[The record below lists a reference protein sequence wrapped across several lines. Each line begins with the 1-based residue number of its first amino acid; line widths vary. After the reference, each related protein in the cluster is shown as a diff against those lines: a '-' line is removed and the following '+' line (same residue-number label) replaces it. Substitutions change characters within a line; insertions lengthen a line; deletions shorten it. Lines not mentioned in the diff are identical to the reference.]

1 MLTNLFKLTLVQ
13 LTPVRIRNDN
23 SPSSPRAFIVASF
36 LFSISCTLALGTVV
50 FVRAAV
56 YIPSVRALTFFRAY
70 SHKTRFVDLYIV
82 RDESAKVLFKS
93 LLRQASSHAASQ

>member
-1 MLTNLFKLTLVQ
+1 MLTNLFKLTLVL

-50 FVRAAV
+50 FVQAAATLG
-56 YIPSVRALTFFRAY
+56 VRATLTFYAY
-70 SHKTRFVDLYIV
+70 
-82 RDESAKVLFKS
+82 
-93 LLRQASSHAASQ
+93 